1 MKIETTLNQ
10 IPSLTW
16 NWLKMNRGEVKIET
30 SLADKIEPKMTGLS
44 DEITSSYVQ
53 EAEIPSMEEGL
64 GKETDFIFNAK
75 EKSISIS
82 F

>member
-30 SLADKIEPKMTGLS
+30 SLADKIVFSGYIVGPLLCAMSFIYNSS
-44 DEITSSYVQ
+44 D
-53 EAEIPSMEEGL
+53 
-64 GKETDFIFNAK
+64 
-75 EKSISIS
+75 
-82 F
+82 